1 MLHLFSKIRQLK
13 AEQNENAIVMPLGF
27 SISEDNLT
35 NNTNYLSK
43 SINQL

>member
-1 MLHLFSKIRQLK
+1 MLHLISKNRQLI
-13 AEQNENAIVMPLGF
+13 AEQNENAIVMPFGF

-35 NNTNYLSK
+35 DNTNYLYK